1 MSLIKGNHGGLGGA
15 GAPGGALGSF
25 FSSTIDNSVRLVGN
39 STAASSARLTQT
51 FGTVD
56 SATDFTLNFWIKR
69 NEILNP
75 VNSGYP
81 QFIFNFRD
89 GTSGTALNDL
99 CFLASGSYGVGAS
112 LVLTATNSASYIL
125 STNNLF
131 RDFSAWYNI
140 HIMGDLNNGTA
151 SEKLKFFINGVE
163 ASYATDNRG
172 SYTSLVGLKAG
183 AWTIGDYYGYS
194 YPTGSSIARWA
205 FVDNSTLAA
214 SYFGEFKDGVW
225 IPKALA
231 GITWGSAGHLLEFG
245 ATGTSQNSSGIG
257 ADTSGETNHWAVAN
271 IAAHDVLPDS
281 PTNNFAT
288 MNPLMIGD
296 ARVHSSAVYSEGN
309 LKVLAGGYSTST
321 VGGGFSSIAIPS
333 DKKIYVEVCET
344 NSTEFGAG
352 VLIQDHVQNNTQM
365 SGNGSVTYYNRS
377 VIVNGTETDY
387 GSSAGAGGLGVARL
401 AAGDVLG
408 IAVDGATGKVWFHRN
423 GTYFKSPSTNNSG
436 TTGNPSAGSN
446 EIGTVTNTTAINPSG
461 NLFFFLTGNS
471 STDNLFINF
480 GQDSTFAGNK
490 SAGSETDANGEGLFQ
505 YAVPTD
511 YVCLHSGNMSDPAI
525 GPAQSSQADDYFNT
539 VLYTGNGSTQS
550 ITGVGFQPDWSWLK
564 ARDGAGSGRQ
574 HMLFDSLRGATKDL
588 NSHNT
593 SAEAT
598 VSTSL
603 TSFDSDG
610 FSIGADSDVNTNA
623 ESFVSW
629 NWNAGGAPT
638 ANNSAGNGATP
649 TAGSVKIDGSNLGS
663 ALAGSLAATKLSANT
678 TAGFSVVTWT
688 AASDSGTVAHGLTS
702 APEMIIAKP
711 LGDGTNWYVMHTPGA
726 VVPAS
731 NVLNLDSTAA
741 AFNPGVNHFD
751 DTYPTSTVFSFGGYL
766 GDDLSNDDKVAY
778 CFHSVEGYSKIGSY
792 TGNGNADGTF
802 VYTGFRPAWIMVKQS
817 SGGSTGWLIYD
828 TARDTFN
835 EADAVLQAHVTT
847 AEVTAA
853 DIDIVSN
860 GWKFRTNDSAVN
872 GSSATYIY
880 LAFAEAPF
888 KFANAR

>member
-1 MSLIKGNHGGLGGA
+1 MFSPDKWFKN
-15 GAPGGALGSF
+15 PSTGSF

-225 IPKALA
+225 IPKALE

-271 IAAHDVLPDS
+271 IAASDVVPDS

-288 MNPLMIGD
+288 LNPLAEDDVNIKSG
-296 ARVHSSAVYSEGN
+296 AVLSEGN
-309 LKVLAGGYSTST
+309 LVTAAAGFGSGSPW
-321 VGGGFSSIAIPS
+321 GGGQSTISIPT
-333 DKKIYVEVCET
+333 DKKIYCEMLCSNT
-344 NSTEFGAG
+344 TGGSWFGAVSIPELSANSTGSS
-352 VLIQDHVQNNTQM
+352 NTGQIAA
-365 SGNGSVTYYNRS
+365 YNRS
-377 VIVNGTETDY
+377 VMINGSETDY
-387 GSSAGAGGLGVARL
+387 GSSAGLGGLGVASL
-401 AAGDVLG
+401 ASGDILQ
-408 IAVDGATGKVWFHRN
+408 IAVDGATGKVWFGRN

-436 TTGNPSAGSN
+436 TTGDPAAGSN
-446 EIGTVTNTTAINPSG
+446 EIGTVTNPNGKP
-461 NLFFFLTGNS
+461 
-471 STDNLFINF
+471 LFIVIGGSSATVHVNF
-480 GQDSTFAGNK
+480 GQDSSFAGQKTAQGN
-490 SAGSETDANGEGLFQ
+490 SDGEGFGDF
-505 YAVPTD
+505 YYTPPTG
-511 YVCLHSGNMSDPAI
+511 YLTLCSSNMSDITI
-525 GPAQSSQADDYFNT
+525 GPGQTSQADDYFDST
-539 VLYTGNGSTQS
+539 LYTGNGGTQS
-550 ITGVGFQPDWSWLK
+550 FVNAGSFQPDFVWQKNRSSAANHILLDSVRGGSK
-564 ARDGAGSGRQ
+564 YLISNLTSADLNAPNYMTFNSDGATFSSTDIATNQNGQSYVAWNWKAGGTAVSNSDGSITSQ
-574 HMLFDSLRGATKDL
+574 VSAATD
-588 NSHNT
+588 
-593 SAEAT
+593 A
-598 VSTSL
+598 
-603 TSFDSDG
+603 G
-610 FSIGADSDVNTNA
+610 FSIVGFTSTGNTETVGHGLSQAPELYIRKSRSNAENWVNFFTVVDGTLDFVNFNTTNA
-623 ESFVSW
+623 ASGS
-629 NWNAGGAPT
+629 GA
-638 ANNSAGNGATP
+638 
-649 TAGSVKIDGSNLGS
+649 
-663 ALAGSLAATKLSANT
+663 SL
-678 TAGFSVVTWT
+678 
-688 AASDSGTVAHGLTS
+688 
-702 APEMIIAKP
+702 
-711 LGDGTNWYVMHTPGA
+711 
-726 VVPAS
+726 
-731 NVLNLDSTAA
+731 
-741 AFNPGVNHFD
+741 
-751 DTYPTSTVFSFGGYL
+751 PTSTVFSIGG
-766 GDDLSNDDKVAY
+766 GETNGETHVAY
-778 CFHSVEGYSKIGSY
+778 CFHSVDGYSKVGSY
-792 TGNGNADGTF
+792 VGNGSTDGTF
-802 VYTGFRPAWIMVKQS
+802 VFLGFRPSFVLTKES
-817 SGGSTGWLIYD
+817 SATSGWNL
-828 TARDTFN
+828 RDNVRSPDNPVN
-835 EADAVLQAHVTT
+835 EVLQADTT
-847 AEVTAA
+847 GAEMTSNYDV
-853 DIDIVSN
+853 DFLSN
-860 GWKFRTNDSAVN
+860 GFKLRASASDSN
-872 GSSATYIY
+872 TSGQTYIF
-880 LAFAEAPF
+880 LAFAESPF

>member
-1 MSLIKGNHGGLGGA
+1 MFSPDKWFKN
-15 GAPGGALGSF
+15 PSTGSF

-225 IPKALA
+225 IPKALE

-271 IAAHDVLPDS
+271 IAASDVVPDS

-288 MNPLMIGD
+288 LNPLAEDDVNIKSG
-296 ARVHSSAVYSEGN
+296 AVLSEGN
-309 LKVLAGGYSTST
+309 LVTAAAGFGSGSPW
-321 VGGGFSSIAIPS
+321 GGGQSTISIPT
-333 DKKIYVEVCET
+333 DKKIYCEMLCSNT
-344 NSTEFGAG
+344 TGGSWFGAVSIPELSANSTGSS
-352 VLIQDHVQNNTQM
+352 NTGQIAA
-365 SGNGSVTYYNRS
+365 YNRS
-377 VIVNGTETDY
+377 VMINGSETDY
-387 GSSAGAGGLGVARL
+387 GSSAGLGGLGVASL
-401 AAGDVLG
+401 ASGDILQ
-408 IAVDGATGKVWFHRN
+408 IAVDGATGKVWFGRN

-436 TTGNPSAGSN
+436 TTGDPAAGSN
-446 EIGTVTNTTAINPSG
+446 EIGTVTNPNGKP
-461 NLFFFLTGNS
+461 
-471 STDNLFINF
+471 LFIVIGGSSATVHVNF
-480 GQDSTFAGNK
+480 GQDSSFAGQKTAQGN
-490 SAGSETDANGEGLFQ
+490 SDGEGFGDF
-505 YAVPTD
+505 YYTPPTG
-511 YVCLHSGNMSDPAI
+511 YLALCSSNMSDITI
-525 GPAQSSQADDYFNT
+525 GPGQTSQADDYFDST
-539 VLYTGNGSTQS
+539 LYTGNGGTQS
-550 ITGVGFQPDWSWLK
+550 FVNAGSFQPDFVWQKNRSSAANHILLDSVRGGSK
-564 ARDGAGSGRQ
+564 YLISNLTSADLNAPNYMTFNSDGATFSSTDIATNQNGQSYVAWNWKAGGTAVSNSDGSITSQ
-574 HMLFDSLRGATKDL
+574 VSAATD
-588 NSHNT
+588 
-593 SAEAT
+593 A
-598 VSTSL
+598 
-603 TSFDSDG
+603 G
-610 FSIGADSDVNTNA
+610 FSIVGFTSTGNTETVGHGLSQAPELYIRKSRSNAENWVNFFTVVDGTLDFVNFNTTNA
-623 ESFVSW
+623 ASGS
-629 NWNAGGAPT
+629 GA
-638 ANNSAGNGATP
+638 
-649 TAGSVKIDGSNLGS
+649 
-663 ALAGSLAATKLSANT
+663 SL
-678 TAGFSVVTWT
+678 
-688 AASDSGTVAHGLTS
+688 
-702 APEMIIAKP
+702 
-711 LGDGTNWYVMHTPGA
+711 
-726 VVPAS
+726 
-731 NVLNLDSTAA
+731 
-741 AFNPGVNHFD
+741 
-751 DTYPTSTVFSFGGYL
+751 PTSTVFSIGG
-766 GDDLSNDDKVAY
+766 GETNGETHVAY
-778 CFHSVEGYSKIGSY
+778 CFHSVDGYSKVGSY
-792 TGNGNADGTF
+792 VGNGSTDGTF
-802 VYTGFRPAWIMVKQS
+802 VFLGFRPSFVLTKES
-817 SGGSTGWLIYD
+817 SATSGWNL
-828 TARDTFN
+828 RDNVRSPDNPVN
-835 EADAVLQAHVTT
+835 EVLQADTT
-847 AEVTAA
+847 GAEMTSNYDV
-853 DIDIVSN
+853 DFLSN
-860 GWKFRTNDSAVN
+860 GFKLRASASDSN
-872 GSSATYIY
+872 TSGQTYIF
-880 LAFAEAPF
+880 LAFAESPF